1 MAKYKMVLS
10 YEAVVELEI
19 DAPNPDAAFD
29 IARDHLLDT
38 RHDDITFSQEPTYV
52 DMIDP

>member
-1 MAKYKMVLS
+1 MPKYKMVLS
-10 YEAVVELEI
+10 YEAVVELEV

-29 IARDHLLDT
+29 VARNHLLDT
-38 RHDDITFSQEPTYV
+38 RHDDIVFSQEPTYV